1 MHITKHAH
9 ACIQVERD
17 GKRIVIDPGGYT
29 PDTPMLLDVA
39 DVVLVTHSHGD
50 HVSLDALANA
60 LRAREHLTVHGPE
73 TVVAPLRGEFGDR
86 VHAVAPGD
94 AFTAA
99 GLPVSVHGGLHT
111 AVVPG
116 GPQEANVGYLLDG
129 RVYHPGDSWQVPE
142 VDVEI
147 LLVPISG
154 PWMKMAEAIEFV
166 TAVRPQ
172 RAIAIHE
179 ALLSRIGLD
188 LADRILGEGGLSPVK
203 IEQFTPG
210 ESL

>member
-1 MHITKHAH
+1 MHMTKHAH
-9 ACIQVERD
+9 ACVQVELD
-17 GKRIVIDPGGYT
+17 GQHLLIDPGGYT

-39 DVVLVTHSHGD
+39 DVVLVTHAHGD
-50 HVSLDALANA
+50 HVSLDALGNA
-60 LRAREHLTVHGPE
+60 LRARGHLTVYGPE
-73 TVVAPLRGEFGDR
+73 PVVAPMRDEFGER

-94 AFTAA
+94 TFAAA
-99 GLPVSVHGGLHT
+99 GLTVSVHGGLHV

-116 GPQEANVGYLLDG
+116 GPQEPNVGYLLDG
-129 RVYHPGDSWQVPE
+129 RVYHPGDSWQVPDA
-142 VDVEI
+142 DVEI

-154 PWMKMAEAIEFV
+154 PWMKLADVIDFV
-166 TAVRPQ
+166 GAVKPQ

-203 IEQFTPG
+203 LEQFTPG
-210 ESL
+210 ESF

>member
-9 ACIQVERD
+9 ACIQVEHD
-17 GKRIVIDPGGYT
+17 GKHIVIDPGGYT
-29 PDTPMLLDVA
+29 PDTPMLLDGA
-39 DVVLVTHSHGD
+39 DVVLVTHAHGD
-50 HVSLDALANA
+50 HVSLDALGNA
-60 LRAREHLTVHGPE
+60 MRSREHLTVHGPE
-73 TVVAPLRGEFGDR
+73 TAVAPLRDEFGDR
-86 VHAVAPGD
+86 VHAVTAGD
-94 AFTAA
+94 TFTAA
-99 GLPVSVHGGLHT
+99 GLPVSAHGGLHA

-129 RVYHPGDSWQVPE
+129 RVYHPGDSWQLPG
-142 VDVEI
+142 VDVET

-154 PWMKMAEAIEFV
+154 PWMKLAEAIEFV
-166 TAVRPQ
+166 TAVGPQ

-203 IEQFTPG
+203 VEQFTPG
-210 ESL
+210 ESF